1 MGEPKPLASLSSSL
15 LARKGHA
22 APAMR
27 RQGAISLVHGGM
39 TPDSFDPVHD
49 DLGWNDMGDSHDPEH
64 VTQPSGLSPMNGHA
78 AHAAMPVA
86 PHIVPMSREP
96 ADFPDE
102 DVEIPAIVRQQQDLV
117 RDAEATFVPRVAAA
131 PKAPRAAPGSK
142 GKAAFTLRLDAE
154 RHLQLRLVCAVDHR
168 SAQQIVT
175 QALDDFLAAH
185 PSVVD
190 LAGAASRRK
199 SAN

>member
-39 TPDSFDPVHD
+39 TPDSFDPLHD
-49 DLGWNDMGDSHDPEH
+49 DLGWNDMGDNQDPEH
-64 VTQPSGLSPMNGHA
+64 VTQPSGLSPMNGHT
-78 AHAAMPVA
+78 AHSAMPA
-86 PHIVPMSREP
+86 ASHIVPMNREP
-96 ADFPDE
+96 ADLHDDE
-102 DVEIPAIVRQQQDLV
+102 VEIPAIVRQQQDLV
-117 RDAEATFVPRVAAA
+117 REAEATFTPRVATPAR
-131 PKAPRAAPGSK
+131 APRAAPGSK

-175 QALDDFLAAH
+175 QALDEFLAAH
-185 PSVVD
+185 PSVVE